1 MFIIKNVTT
10 NRPLVCTLG
19 DNTTLRLFPGK
30 EVTLTDK
37 QCTGYIKSLVS
48 VKILT
53 LREVSDSI
61 KSVKKK
67 STNKVEE
74 NKDKE
79 E

>member
-1 MFIIKNVTT
+1 MYIIKNVTT

-19 DNTTLRLFPGK
+19 DKSTLRLFPGK

-37 QCTGYIKSLVS
+37 QCTDYIKSLVS
-48 VKILT
+48 LKILT
-53 LREVSDSI
+53 LREVSDT
-61 KSVKKK
+61 KSAKKK
-67 STNKVEE
+67 PTAKAVE